1 MRWKTKI
8 TPQEGDERFI
18 KKFLWLPKE
27 IDYIVRWLEFAHIR
41 QRFVTTMWFGEYG
54 PEDWSH
60 WVDWEW
66 LDLHQ

>member
-1 MRWKTKI
+1 MNIQKR
-8 TPQEGDERFI
+8 I
-18 KKFLWLPKE
+18 KNINFE
-27 IDYIVRWLEFAHIR
+27 
-41 QRFVTTMWFGEYG
+41 FGEYG